1 MEQYVI
7 KNQKKLRCGITTG
20 SCAAAAAKAAS
31 AQFLLG
37 IKKNSVS
44 LATPKGITIDIPVYE
59 VAKKSGATYMVI
71 KDSGDDPDVTDG
83 CKIYVTVDYPDTA
96 NSVDACFCY
105 GDAPRLYLDG
115 GIGVGRVTKAGL
127 EQNIGQAAI
136 NMVPRKMIFEAVSE
150 VCKLAEFKSEL
161 MIKVYIPEG
170 ESLAG
175 RTFNERLGIEGGLSV
190 LGTSGILEPMSEKA
204 IVDTIEAEIR
214 QRSSQRIDKL
224 LITPGNYGRN
234 YASSY
239 LGIDIDKG
247 IKCSNYIGETLD
259 LAVAYKIKKILLVGN
274 IGKLVKL
281 AAGIMNTHSR
291 VADGRMEIL
300 AVHMAMNGGTGD
312 MVHRIMECI
321 NTDEALTL
329 LDEWGLRQAV
339 INSICG
345 YIDSHVKRRLGD
357 GICCGIMLFSEKFG
371 YLGCTDGCRNL
382 FDDFG
387 IKKEV

>member
-37 IKKNSVS
+37 IKNESVS
-44 LATPKGITIDIPVYE
+44 LVTPKGITVDIPVYE
-59 VAKKSGATYMVI
+59 VPEKSGATYMVI

-83 CKIYVTVDYPDTA
+83 CKIYVTIDYPD
-96 NSVDACFCY
+96 SSKPKDVCFCY
-105 GDAPRLYLDG
+105 GDAPKLYLDG
-115 GIGVGRVTKAGL
+115 GVGVGRVTKTGL
-127 EQNIGQAAI
+127 EQDIGQAAI
-136 NMVPRKMIFEAVSE
+136 NIVPRKMIFEAVAD
-150 VCKLAEFKSEL
+150 VCKLSEFKSEL
-161 MIKVYIPEG
+161 MITVYIPEG
-170 ESLAG
+170 EDLAG

-204 IVDTIEAEIR
+204 IVDTIETEIR
-214 QRSSQRIDKL
+214 QRSSQGINRL
-224 LITPGNYGRN
+224 LITPGNYGRK

-239 LGIDIDKG
+239 LGIDIDTG

-259 LAVAYKIKKILLVGN
+259 LAVAYDIKEILLVGN

-281 AAGIMNTHSR
+281 AAGIMNTHSK

-300 AVHMAMNGGTGD
+300 AVHTVMNGGTSD
-312 MVHRIMECI
+312 MAHRIMGSI
-321 NTDEALTL
+321 NTDEVLSL
-329 LDEWGLRQAV
+329 LDEWGLRQEV
-339 INSICG
+339 IDSICK
-345 YIDSHVKRRLGD
+345 YIDRHVKRRVGD
-357 GICCGIMLFSEKFG
+357 GVCCGIMLFSEKFG
-371 YLGCTDGCRNL
+371 YLGCTEECRNIL
-382 FDDFG
+382 DGFG